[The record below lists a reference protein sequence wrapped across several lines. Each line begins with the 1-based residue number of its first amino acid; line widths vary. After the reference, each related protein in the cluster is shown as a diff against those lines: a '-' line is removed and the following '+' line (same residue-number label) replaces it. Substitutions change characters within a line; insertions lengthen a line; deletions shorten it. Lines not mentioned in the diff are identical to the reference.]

1 MMIVY
6 SIEFVGKGEK
16 FRKFSYTFCRA
27 GNKVA
32 WTRSKL
38 RISGLFFLFL
48 SLSHSQLINFL
59 KWKYHYFSEK
69 IVIFQSFQPIPL
81 FGQKRCPLMTFSWW
95 LESKRT
101 RAREKRN
108 HKFHTLIFVPI
119 YLCMLPIWSIQ

>member
-81 FGQKRCPLMTFSWW
+81 FGKKSCLWW
-95 LESKRT
+95 LFHDDL
-101 RAREKRN
+101 RAREWDREEKGTTN
-108 HKFHTLIFVPI
+108 SAPK
-119 YLCMLPIWSIQ
+119 YSQSIVYCSPCTTSI